1 MNKTMKKLIRN
12 IKIIINDLREYLIE
26 YLFLFNIWVKRA
38 ICNLNSGRLKK
49 QISNYSREIRS
60 FIHDEEIEEG
70 YLDKEKLD
78 IIVHHN
84 ELVRLENILNE
95 LSEEKLLSREE
106 KNKFREKAKS
116 IYDFCVRLDKIRT
129 DKKYK
134 RA

>member
-1 MNKTMKKLIRN
+1 MKKLIKN

-26 YLFLFNIWVKRA
+26 YLILVNIWIKRA

-49 QISNYSREIRS
+49 QISDYSKEIRS
-60 FIHDEEIEEG
+60 FIHDEKTEDANI
-70 YLDKEKLD
+70 DKEKLD

-84 ELVRLENILNE
+84 ELVRLENELNE
-95 LSEEKLLSREE
+95 LSEKKLLSGEE
-106 KNKFREKAKS
+106 KDKFRERAKS
-116 IYDFCVRLDKIRT
+116 IYDFCVGLDKIRT